1 MQVMFD
7 CTLVILGDFMIAF
20 NGGGFLSS
28 DQNVRF
34 VIGWGYT
41 GVFLACLSI
50 AFLIL
55 GRVTFIAVKRTLMVQ
70 VIKKSK

>member
-7 CTLVILGDFMIAF
+7 CTLVILSDFMISF

-34 VIGWGYT
+34 EIGWGYL
-41 GVFLACLSI
+41 GVFLTCLSV
-50 AFLIL
+50 AFLMLARI
-55 GRVTFIAVKRTLMVQ
+55 TFIAVKRTMMVQ